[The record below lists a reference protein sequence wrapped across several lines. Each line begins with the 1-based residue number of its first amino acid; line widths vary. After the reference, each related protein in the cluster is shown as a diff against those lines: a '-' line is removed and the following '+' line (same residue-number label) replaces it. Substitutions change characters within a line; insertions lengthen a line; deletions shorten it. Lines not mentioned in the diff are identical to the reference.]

1 MAKIKIAGT
10 VLVAAALVAGC
21 SKNETTDVA
30 PDVAA
35 APAEDPN
42 EVMVSVGEK
51 NLTRGEIDKIVNAAL
66 AKDGDKIPAEQLA
79 YQKRM
84 IAAQV
89 AQGFIMDNAIAVKAT
104 ELGYK
109 IDDND
114 FMAFTDKLLKQFEGR
129 PDAPKTIEE
138 LAEKFPF
145 GKDYVMAQLKSQ
157 ALIEKMIEGEVTSK
171 NTADYSADAKKIIDS
186 IKEKNSKIISDADA
200 EKKIKELKATIDA
213 TPEAEKSAKFAELA
227 KENSDCPSGTRGGDL
242 GFFTH
247 GQMVPEFDKA
257 AFELPVGMVSD
268 IIKTKFGYHIILV
281 TEKKPA
287 VEAKGEKLAEP
298 ESVKASHI
306 LVKVGEPEKVPDEA
320 DVVAFLKNRNSRVQI
335 GEFLQ
340 DILRKANIKATGEYK
355 SLLPPPEEPKAEPAP
370 AAEPEKA
377 AEPGKAPEPE
387 NAAEPQKAVENAAE
401 K

>member
-1 MAKIKIAGT
+1 MAKIKLAGT
-10 VLVAAALVAGC
+10 ALVAAALIAGC

-30 PDVAA
+30 TDVAA

-51 NLTRGEIDKIVNAAL
+51 NLTRDEIDKMVNAAL

-84 IAAQV
+84 IAAQI

-114 FMAFTDKLLKQFEGR
+114 FKAFTDKLLKQFEGR

-138 LAEKFPF
+138 FAENFPF
-145 GKDYVMAQLKSQ
+145 GKDYVMTQLKSQ
-157 ALIEKMIEGEVTSK
+157 ALIEKMIDGEITSK
-171 NTADYSADAKKIIDS
+171 NTTDYSAEAKKIIDS
-186 IKEKNSKIISDADA
+186 IKEKNSKIISAADA

-213 TPEAEKSAKFAELA
+213 TPDAEKAAKFAELA
-227 KENSDCPSGTRGGDL
+227 KENSDCPSGSRGGDL

-257 AFELPVGMVSD
+257 AFELPVGKVSD
-268 IIKTKFGYHIILV
+268 IVKTSFGYHIILV

-287 VEAKGEKLAEP
+287 VEAKGETPAAP

-320 DVVAFLKNRNSRVQI
+320 EVVAFLKNRNSRAQI

-355 SLLPPPEEPKAEPAP
+355 SLLPPPETPKAEPAP
-370 AAEPEKA
+370 VAEPAKA
-377 AEPGKAPEPE
+377 AEQE
-387 NAAEPQKAVENAAE
+387 NAAEPQKAVETAAE

>member
-10 VLVAAALVAGC
+10 ALVAAALVAGC
-21 SKNETTDVA
+21 SKNETTDIAPNAA

-42 EVMVSVGEK
+42 EVMVSVGDK
-51 NLTRGEIDKIVNAAL
+51 NLTRGEIAKMVDAVL
-66 AKDGDKIPAEQLA
+66 AKEGDKIPAEQLA

-84 IAAQV
+84 IGAQV

-109 IDDND
+109 VSDDD
-114 FMAFTDKLLKQFEGR
+114 FKAFTEKVIKQFEGR

-138 LAEKFPF
+138 FAEKLPF
-145 GKDYVMAQLKSQ
+145 GKDYVMAQLRSQ

-171 NTADYSADAKKIIDS
+171 NTTDYSAEAKKIIDG
-186 IKEKNSKIISDADA
+186 IKEKNAKLVPAADA

-227 KENSDCPSGTRGGDL
+227 KANSDCPSGSKGGDL

-257 AFELPVGMVSD
+257 AFELPVGKVSD
-268 IIKTKFGYHIILV
+268 VVKTSFGYHLILV
-281 TEKKPA
+281 TDKKPA
-287 VEAKGEKLAEP
+287 VEAKGETLAEP

-320 DVVAFLKNRNSRVQI
+320 DVVAFLKNRNSRAQI

-340 DILRKANIKATGEYK
+340 DILRKSNIKATGEYK
-355 SLLPPPEEPKAEPAP
+355 SMLPPPETPKAKPVP
-370 AAEPEKA
+370 AAEPANTTKPEKT
-377 AEPGKAPEPE
+377 AES
-387 NAAEPQKAVENAAE
+387 QKAVETAAE

>member
-10 VLVAAALVAGC
+10 ALVAAALVAGC

-30 PDVAA
+30 PDVTSDVAA

-66 AKDGDKIPAEQLA
+66 AKDGDTIPAEQLA

-84 IAAQV
+84 IAMQV
-89 AQGFIMDNAIAVKAT
+89 AQGFIMDNALAVKAT

-109 IDDND
+109 VGDDD
-114 FMAFTDKLLKQFEGR
+114 FKAFTEKLLKQFEGR

-138 LAEKFPF
+138 FAEKFPF
-145 GKDYVMAQLKSQ
+145 GNDYVLAQLKSQ
-157 ALIEKMIEGEVTSK
+157 ALIEKMIEGEITSK
-171 NTADYSADAKKIIDS
+171 NTTDYSTEAKKIIDG
-186 IKEKNSKIISDADA
+186 IKEKNSKILSAADA
-200 EKKIKELKATIDA
+200 EKKIKELKATIDT

-227 KENSDCPSGTRGGDL
+227 KANSDCPSGARGGDL

-257 AFELPVGMVSD
+257 AFKLPVGKISD
-268 IIKTKFGYHIILV
+268 IVKTKFGYHIILV

-287 VEAKGEKLAEP
+287 VEAQGETPAAP

-306 LVKVGEPEKVPDEA
+306 LVKVGEPEQVPDEA
-320 DVVAFLKNRNSRVQI
+320 DVIAFLKSRDSRSQI
-335 GEFLQ
+335 GDFLQ

-355 SLLPPPEEPKAEPAP
+355 SLLPPPETPKAEPAP

-377 AEPGKAPEPE
+377 AEQE
-387 NAAEPQKAVENAAE
+387 NAAEPQKAVETAAE